1 MLAKQVSGDPGQERI
16 LEKITKQTFRA
27 SEIVNSLL
35 SFSRTAS
42 NDFAPVSLTEALEET
57 LSLAAPQLR
66 KSSVR
71 VETDFDA
78 RLPAVRGAANKLQQV
93 FLNLILNA
101 RDAMPGGGVLRVEAK
116 KIANGPGGPSVQIVV
131 SDTGVGIPQEKLGKI
146 FDPFF
151 TTKAAT
157 GGTGL
162 GLAVSYGIIQEHGG
176 SLSAEN
182 SPSGKGARFTIELPV
197 VSKPI
202 HA

>member
-1 MLAKQVSGDPGQERI
+1 
-16 LEKITKQTFRA
+16 
-27 SEIVNSLL
+27 
-35 SFSRTAS
+35 
-42 NDFAPVSLTEALEET
+42 
-57 LSLAAPQLR
+57 
-66 KSSVR
+66 
-71 VETDFDA
+71 
-78 RLPAVRGAANKLQQV
+78 
-93 FLNLILNA
+93 
-101 RDAMPGGGVLRVEAK
+101 
-116 KIANGPGGPSVQIVV
+116 
-131 SDTGVGIPQEKLGKI
+131 LGKI

-151 TTKAAT
+151 TTKAAS